1 LKSLNQTS
9 NNNNNNNKIIIINS
23 NEEVYEDVMV
33 QTKGHNAS
41 NSYLLGDYI
50 NKEVG

>member
-1 LKSLNQTS
+1 
-9 NNNNNNNKIIIINS
+9 
-23 NEEVYEDVMV
+23 MV

-50 NKEVG
+50 KNKYGEQNMELNLLKYIYLYLMD